1 MGAVGRGLLPMALK
15 SDLPISEC
23 PVPATYRSPPRKRR
37 VERNRSGDVMT
48 AIGPLEPGC
57 EVFAVTNG
65 QFSMI
70 DVLEYVLAHSGPAS
84 IDLATWTAADGD
96 LRRAHA
102 FALDGR
108 VKGFRLVVD
117 PSFKSRKPEFCE
129 VLIELFGH
137 DAVRTVPLHGKFA
150 VVRGARSFAIRSSM
164 NLNPNRRI
172 ETVEI
177 SEDPALCDFLV
188 NMVDEI
194 FERSSGL
201 NFRSQS
207 KGLMEKSASK
217 SRLVF

>member
-1 MGAVGRGLLPMALK
+1 MLK
-15 SDLPISEC
+15 PDLPIKSA
-23 PVPATYRSPPRKRR
+23 PVPAVFKTKTRTRS
-37 VERNRSGDVMT
+37 VVRSKVGDC
-48 AIGPLEPGC
+48 AQALGPLEAGC
-57 EVFAVTNG
+57 ELFAVTNG

-70 DVLEYVLAHSGPAS
+70 DVLEHALAHSGPAS

-108 VKGFRLVVD
+108 VKAFRVIVD
-117 PSFKSRKPEFCE
+117 PSFRARKPEFCDT
-129 VLIELFGH
+129 LIELFGN
-137 DAVRTVPLHGKFA
+137 DSIRTVPLHGKFA

-188 NMVDEI
+188 DLVDEI
-194 FERSSGL
+194 FERGAVA
-201 NFRSQS
+201 NFTSQS
-207 KGLMEKSASK
+207 QAINQASPAP
-217 SRLVF
+217 SRLAF